1 MTTSTSTVK
10 IDGIGPVPVTFAELG
25 EGQPFLLLHGGA
37 GPQSVAGFA
46 GLLAGT
52 GSARVITPTHPG
64 FSATPRPDGFDSMA
78 DLARLYSGLID
89 DLGLTGVAVI
99 GNSVGGWIAAEI
111 ALLNNPRI
119 SGVVL
124 VDAAGL
130 QVAAAPAADF
140 FSLTMDQVA
149 DLSYYNPD
157 AFRIDVDRL
166 PDQQKAVMAGN
177 RASLAIYGGTAMA
190 DPSLLGRL
198 SAVTTPVLVV
208 WGAADRMIPPEHGR
222 AYASAIPGARF
233 ELIPDAGHLPQLET
247 PDTLLKAV
255 LDFTGAV
262 PSSPSSPTGPTS
274 GNEAS

>member
-10 IDGIGPVPVTFAELG
+10 IDGIGPVPVTFTDLG
-25 EGQPFLLLHGGA
+25 DGQPFLLLHGGA

-52 GSARVITPTHPG
+52 GSSRVITPTHPG
-64 FSATPRPDGFDSMA
+64 FNSTPRPDGFDSMA
-78 DLARLYSGLID
+78 ALARLYSGLID
-89 DLGLTGVAVI
+89 DLGLTGVTVI
-99 GNSVGGWIAAEI
+99 GNSIGGWIAAEI
-111 ALLNNPRI
+111 ALLGNPRI

-157 AFRIDVDRL
+157 AFRIDLDSL
-166 PDQQKAVMAGN
+166 PEQQKAVMAGN
-177 RASLAIYGGTAMA
+177 RASLALYGGTAMA

-198 SAVTTPVLVV
+198 SGVATPVLVV

-222 AYASAIPGARF
+222 AYASTIPGARF
-233 ELIPDAGHLPQLET
+233 ELVPEAGHLPQLET

-255 LDFTGAV
+255 MDFAGAGSGV
-262 PSSPSSPTGPTS
+262 TS
-274 GNEAS
+274 ARPGGNGAS

>member
-1 MTTSTSTVK
+1 VK
-10 IDGIGPVPVTFAELG
+10 IDGIGLVPVTFAERG
-25 EGQPFLLLHGGA
+25 DGGPFLLLHGGA

-46 GLLAGT
+46 DLLAGT

-64 FSATPRPDGFDSMA
+64 FNATPRPEGFDSMA

-89 DLGLTGVAVI
+89 DLGLTGVTVI
-99 GNSVGGWIAAEI
+99 GNSIGGWIAAEI
-111 ALLNNPRI
+111 ALLGNPRI

-130 QVAAAPAADF
+130 QVAAYPGADF

-157 AFRIDVDRL
+157 AFRVDLDSL
-166 PDQQKAVMAGN
+166 PEQQKAVMAGN
-177 RASLAIYGGTAMA
+177 RATLALYGGAAMA
-190 DPSLLGRL
+190 DPSLLGRV

-222 AYASAIPGARF
+222 AYASTIPGARF
-233 ELIPDAGHLPQLET
+233 HLIPDAGHLPQLET

-255 LDFTGAV
+255 LDFTGAGPAV
-262 PSSPSSPTGPTS
+262 PSAHTS